1 MLVDNDTSGIITF
14 MIGVIVL
21 VMFGI
26 GLSFLVN
33 KQFKFSSGVG
43 EIHWEIVT
51 NTTEIEELRV
61 RKDRNERVLNANIE
75 IFTRL
80 ETLRQRQAALEESEN
95 EVRESI
101 TAMES
106 AFTRYRADYRRK
118 AWAGASGES
127 LGTLAIQGGR
137 VFQQVSI
144 ARVTEVGLEIR
155 HECGTARIQ
164 APDLDLKMRDRFQW
178 SDEERRSRLEEERR
192 SREASW

>member
-1 MLVDNDTSGIITF
+1 

-80 ETLRQRQAALEESEN
+80 ETLRQRQA
-95 EVRESI
+95 V
-101 TAMES
+101 
-106 AFTRYRADYRRK
+106 
-118 AWAGASGES
+118 
-127 LGTLAIQGGR
+127 
-137 VFQQVSI
+137 
-144 ARVTEVGLEIR
+144 
-155 HECGTARIQ
+155 H
-164 APDLDLKMRDRFQW
+164 
-178 SDEERRSRLEEERR
+178 
-192 SREASW
+192 